1 MTWLVSGWPQ
11 AVQLALVHLALS
23 LPAIILSV
31 LIALPL
37 GVLANRRPRL
47 GGALL
52 SIAGLLYAIPALP
65 LLIIVPAL
73 LGIPLRSPLTMVVVL
88 TLYGVALLVRSVA
101 DAFGAVDHTIQ
112 QAAVAIGH
120 SPLAVFW
127 KIEIPLAIPVILSGV
142 RVVVVSTVGLVTIGA
157 LVGISSLG
165 TLFTDGFQRGIAEEV
180 LTGIVLTV
188 ALAMLL
194 DAIVVI
200 AGRILTPWT
209 RAISPGSKSADR
221 HPAAAEGVH
230 P

>member
-65 LLIIVPAL
+65 LLVIVPAL

-101 DAFGAVDHTIQ
+101 DAFGAVDQTIQ

-194 DAIVVI
+194 DAVVVI

-221 HPAAAEGVH
+221 HPAAAEEVR

>member
-1 MTWLVSGWPQ
+1 LTWLVSGWPQ

-73 LGIPLRSPLTMVVVL
+73 LGIPLRSPMTMVVVL
-88 TLYGVALLVRSVA
+88 TVYGVALLVRSVA
-101 DAFGAVDHTIQ
+101 DAFGAVDHTVR

-127 KIEIPLAIPVILSGV
+127 KIEVPLAVPVILSGV

-188 ALAMLL
+188 VLAMLL
-194 DAIVVI
+194 DAVVVV

-221 HPAAAEGVH
+221 HPAAAEGVR

>member
-1 MTWLVSGWPQ
+1 MTWLATGWPQ
-11 AVQLALVHLALS
+11 AVQLALIHLALS

-37 GVLANRRPRL
+37 GVLANRRPQF

-52 SIAGLLYAIPALP
+52 SIAGLLYAVPALP

-88 TLYGVALLVRSVA
+88 TIYGVALLVRSVA
-101 DAFGAVDHTIQ
+101 DAFAAVDQTAR

-120 SPLAVFW
+120 SPRAVFW
-127 KIEIPLAIPVILSGV
+127 QVELPLAVPVILSGV
-142 RVVVVSTVGLVTIGA
+142 RVVLVSTVGLVTIGA

-165 TLFTDGFQRGIAEEV
+165 SLFTDGFQRGIAEEV
-180 LTGIVLTV
+180 LTGMVLTV
-188 ALAMLL
+188 VLAMLL
-194 DAIVVI
+194 DTAVVI
-200 AGRILTPWT
+200 SGQMFTPWT
-209 RAISPGSKSADR
+209 RARRPGRENTVR
-221 HPAAAEGVH
+221 HIAAPAEVR

>member
-1 MTWLVSGWPQ
+1 MTWLATGWPQ

-23 LPAIILSV
+23 VPAVILSV
-31 LIALPL
+31 LIAVPL
-37 GVLANRRPRL
+37 GVLADRRPKL

-52 SIAGLLYAIPALP
+52 STAGLLYALPSLP
-65 LLIIVPAL
+65 LLIIVPAV

-88 TLYGVALLVRSVA
+88 TIYGVALLVRSVA
-101 DAFGAVDHTIQ
+101 DAFAAVDGATR

-120 SPLAVFW
+120 SPLAAFW
-127 KIEIPLAIPVILSGV
+127 QVELPLAIPVILSGI

-188 ALAMLL
+188 AVAMLL
-194 DAIVVI
+194 DMVVVI
-200 AGRILTPWT
+200 AGRVLTPWT
-209 RAISPGSKSADR
+209 RAERPGPKLARR
-221 HPAAAEGVH
+221 HLSVPAEAQS
-230 P
+230 

>member
-65 LLIIVPAL
+65 LLVIVPAL

-101 DAFGAVDHTIQ
+101 DAFGAVDQTIQ

-180 LTGIVLTV
+180 LTGILLTV

-194 DAIVVI
+194 DAVVVI

-209 RAISPGSKSADR
+209 RAISPGSKSANR
-221 HPAAAEGVH
+221 HPAAAEEVR

>member
-1 MTWLVSGWPQ
+1 LTWLVSGWPQ

-221 HPAAAEGVH
+221 HPAAAEGVR

>member
-1 MTWLVSGWPQ
+1 M
-11 AVQLALVHLALS
+11 LS
-23 LPAIILSV
+23 T
-31 LIALPL
+31 
-37 GVLANRRPRL
+37 
-47 GGALL
+47 
-52 SIAGLLYAIPALP
+52 AGLLYAIPALP

-73 LGIPLRSPLTMVVVL
+73 FGIPLRSPMTMVVVL
-88 TLYGVALLVRSVA
+88 TVYGVALLVRTVT
-101 DAFGAVDHTIQ
+101 DAFGAVDHTVR

-127 KIEIPLAIPVILSGV
+127 KIEVPLAVPVILSGV

-157 LVGISSLG
+157 LVGISNLG

-188 ALAMLL
+188 VLAMLL
-194 DAIVVI
+194 DAVVVV

-209 RAISPGSKSADR
+209 RANSPGRKSADTR
-221 HPAAAEGVH
+221 PAGAEEVC

>member
-1 MTWLVSGWPQ
+1 VTWLATGWPQ
-11 AVQLALVHLALS
+11 AVQLAIIHLALS

-37 GVLANRRPRL
+37 GVLANRRPQL

-52 SIAGLLYAIPALP
+52 SAASLLYALPALP

-88 TLYGVALLVRSVA
+88 TVYGAALLVRSVA
-101 DAFGAVDHTIQ
+101 DAFGAVDQ
-112 QAAVAIGH
+112 SARQAAVAIGH

-127 KIEIPLAIPVILSGV
+127 QVELPLAVPVILSGI
-142 RVVVVSTVGLVTIGA
+142 RVVVVSTIGLVTIGA

-165 TLFTDGFQRGIAEEV
+165 TLFTDGFQRGIPEEV
-180 LTGIVLTV
+180 LTGMVLTV
-188 ALAMLL
+188 VLAMLL
-194 DAIVVI
+194 DTIVVA
-200 AGRILTPWT
+200 AGQMLTPWT
-209 RAISPGSKSADR
+209 RAGRPGRKNTAKR
-221 HPAAAEGVH
+221 LTAPEEVR

>member
-1 MTWLVSGWPQ
+1 MTWLVTGWPQ

-101 DAFGAVDHTIQ
+101 DAFGAVDQTIR

-194 DAIVVI
+194 DAVVVI

-221 HPAAAEGVH
+221 HPAAAVEVR

>member
-194 DAIVVI
+194 DAVVVI
-200 AGRILTPWT
+200 VGRILTPWT

-221 HPAAAEGVH
+221 HPAAAEGVR

>member
-221 HPAAAEGVH
+221 HPAAAEGVR

>member
-1 MTWLVSGWPQ
+1 LTWLVSGWPQ

-73 LGIPLRSPLTMVVVL
+73 LGIPLRSPMTMVVVL
-88 TLYGVALLVRSVA
+88 TVYGVALLVRSVA
-101 DAFGAVDHTIQ
+101 DAFGAVDHTVR

-127 KIEIPLAIPVILSGV
+127 KIEVPLAVPVILSGV

-188 ALAMLL
+188 VLAMLL
-194 DAIVVI
+194 DAVVVV

-209 RAISPGSKSADR
+209 RANSPGGKSADTR
-221 HPAAAEGVH
+221 PVGAEEVR

>member
-1 MTWLVSGWPQ
+1 MTWLATGWPQ

-23 LPAIILSV
+23 VPAVILSV
-31 LIALPL
+31 LIAVPL
-37 GVLANRRPRL
+37 GVLADRRPKL

-52 SIAGLLYAIPALP
+52 STAGLLYALPSLP
-65 LLIIVPAL
+65 LLIIVPAV

-88 TLYGVALLVRSVA
+88 TIYGVALLVRSVA
-101 DAFGAVDHTIQ
+101 DAFAAVDGATR

-120 SPLAVFW
+120 SPLAAFW
-127 KIEIPLAIPVILSGV
+127 QVELPLAIPVILSGI

-188 ALAMLL
+188 AVAMLL
-194 DAIVVI
+194 DMVVVI
-200 AGRILTPWT
+200 AGRVLTPWT
-209 RAISPGSKSADR
+209 RAVRPGPRLARRHLSA
-221 HPAAAEGVH
+221 PAEAQS
-230 P
+230 

>member
-1 MTWLVSGWPQ
+1 MTWLVTGWPQ

-65 LLIIVPAL
+65 LLVIVPAL

-101 DAFGAVDHTIQ
+101 DAFGAVDQTIQ

-194 DAIVVI
+194 DAVVVI

-209 RAISPGSKSADR
+209 RAISPGSKSANR
-221 HPAAAEGVH
+221 HPAAAEEVR

>member
-1 MTWLVSGWPQ
+1 LTWLVSGWPQ

>member
-101 DAFGAVDHTIQ
+101 DAFGAVDQTIQ

-221 HPAAAEGVH
+221 HPAAAEGVR